1 MNKMG
6 WRTLSLSFVATCAV
20 ALFAG
25 QPAQASSSSYP
36 PIIGKAPFPSG
47 CVRRTT
53 IPSVP
58 PDEIQ
63 TLEKEVTAL
72 AGSHFEGIG
81 QCGHGLLDL
90 ELTAGSESTAAR
102 VRAKFGP
109 LVQIIV
115 GLTVWN
121 GKPGRSPLC
130 GTLARAT
137 RTPAGYSATLKLRTR
152 RIKIAANL
160 RGTVVLRD
168 MSAKSVRV
176 LTDSPIE
183 VVITKRQTR
192 RVVGIYSG
200 AIGGVGFSPLLRPGR
215 TTNVAIAGGTARC
228 DGGIGSAL
236 PPGRYD
242 AVAEVSGVGV
252 DGPGDPGHPP
262 PTYFTD
268 LVPIQIVVGH
278 NGESRPG

>member
-6 WRTLSLSFVATCAV
+6 WRTANLSLVVTCAV
-20 ALFAG
+20 ALFAC
-25 QPAQASSSSYP
+25 QPAQASGSSYP
-36 PIIGKAPFPSG
+36 PIIGKVPFPSG
-47 CVRRTT
+47 CVRPTT
-53 IPSVP
+53 IPSVL
-58 PDEIQ
+58 PDQIQ
-63 TLEKEVTAL
+63 TLEKEVTSL
-72 AGSHFEGIG
+72 VGRHFEGIG
-81 QCGHGLLDL
+81 QCGHGLLELD
-90 ELTAGSESTAAR
+90 LTAGSGSTAAR

-109 LVQIIV
+109 EVQIMV

-137 RTPAGYSATLKLRTR
+137 RTPAGYSVTLKLRSR
-152 RIKIAANL
+152 RVKVAGNL

-168 MSAKSVRV
+168 TSAKSVRV
-176 LTDSPIE
+176 LTGSPIE
-183 VVITKRQTR
+183 VVITKRGTR
-192 RVVGIYSG
+192 RVVGVYSG
-200 AIGGVGFSPLLRPGR
+200 GIAGVGLAPLLKPGEE
-215 TTNVAIAGGTARC
+215 TNLAIAGGTARC

-252 DGPGDPGHPP
+252 DGPGEPDHPP

-268 LVPIQIVVGH
+268 FVPIQIL
-278 NGESRPG
+278 SR

>member
-6 WRTLSLSFVATCAV
+6 WRTARLSLVVTCAV
-20 ALFAG
+20 ALFGG
-25 QPAQASSSSYP
+25 QPAQASGSSYP
-36 PIIGKAPFPSG
+36 PIIRGVLWPSG
-47 CVRRTT
+47 CDRPTT

-58 PDEIQ
+58 LDQIQ

-72 AGSHFEGIG
+72 VGSHFEGIG
-81 QCGHGLLDL
+81 QCGNGLLDL
-90 ELTAGSESTAAR
+90 QLNAGSERIAAR

-109 LVQIIV
+109 EVQILV

-137 RTPAGYSATLKLRTR
+137 RTPAGYSATLKLRSR
-152 RIKIAANL
+152 RIRVAANL
-160 RGTVVLRD
+160 RGTIVLRD
-168 MSAKSVRV
+168 TSAKSVRV
-176 LTDSPIE
+176 LTGSPIE
-183 VVITKRQTR
+183 VVITKRGTR
-192 RVVGIYSG
+192 RVVGVYSG
-200 AIGGVGFSPLLRPGR
+200 GIAGVGFAPLLRPGKA
-215 TTNVAIAGGTARC
+215 TNVAIVGGAARC

-242 AVAEVSGVGV
+242 AVAEVSGLGV
-252 DGPGDPGHPP
+252 DGRGDPAYPPP

-268 LVPIQIVVGH
+268 FVPIQIV
-278 NGESRPG
+278 NR